1 MILVEISVDFTSRR
15 TDMTEIVVKTIGELK
30 SVQKTRSHPI
40 IRIQGELAN
49 NLLIAGIL
57 RPSESNN
64 GEGEVAKLKQFDP
77 AMYSVTEIL
86 YELSRANRF
95 EIIGGGGG
103 RQIKISPKPFARREG
118 N

>member
-1 MILVEISVDFTSRR
+1 MEISVDFTSRR
-15 TDMTEIVVKTIGELK
+15 TGMTEIVVKTIGELK
-30 SVQKTRSHPI
+30 SVQKTRSLPI
-40 IRIQGELAN
+40 IRIEGELAN

-57 RPSESNN
+57 RPSESDN
-64 GEGEVAKLKQFDP
+64 GEGEVAKLQKLDT

-95 EIIGGGGG
+95 EIVGGGGS